1 MEPKHSCFSLDL
13 MNRVTDRAKIGWET
27 CSRHTP
33 CAVRVLRHTECACY
47 IATGLPGKPSRRRPV
62 SRGGVILAAAL
73 TALFVVSL
81 LGLALVQL
89 VLIHHRQEQIEAQRQ
104 QCFWLAESGVQRAL
118 ARLAKSPDY
127 AGETWTIPS
136 ATLTGVPL
144 AARPPV
150 PDLHGQQ
157 AARGTPGQQTARGTR
172 APGGATVTIEV
183 KAAQPGEGRKIRV
196 EARFPD
202 DPVRRIVC
210 EREILINR
218 SR

>member
-1 MEPKHSCFSLDL
+1 
-13 MNRVTDRAKIGWET
+13 
-27 CSRHTP
+27 
-33 CAVRVLRHTECACY
+33 
-47 IATGLPGKPSRRRPV
+47 
-62 SRGGVILAAAL
+62 VILAAAL

-89 VLIHHRQEQIEAQRQ
+89 VLIHHRQEQVEAQRQ

-136 ATLTGVPL
+136 AAFGGVPM

-150 PDLHGQQ
+150 PLQHGQQ
-157 AARGTPGQQTARGTR
+157 AARGTR
-172 APGGATVTIEV
+172 ALGGATVTIEV
-183 KAAQPGEGRKIRV
+183 KAGQPGEGRKIHV

>member
-1 MEPKHSCFSLDL
+1 MERKHSFFSLDL
-13 MNRVTDRAKIGWET
+13 MNRVT
-27 CSRHTP
+27 
-33 CAVRVLRHTECACY
+33 
-47 IATGLPGKPSRRRPV
+47 TGLTVVVTLRMTKPHHAERDDYSNNPGRRRPV
-62 SRGGVILAAAL
+62 SRSGAILAAAL
-73 TALFVVSL
+73 VALFVVSL
-81 LGLALVQL
+81 LGLALIQL
-89 VLIHHRQEQIEAQRQ
+89 VVIHHRQEQVEAQRQ

-136 ATLTGVPL
+136 AALTGAPL

-150 PDLHGQQ
+150 PLEHGQQ
-157 AARGTPGQQTARGTR
+157 AARGTRERQAAGGTR
-172 APGGATVTIEV
+172 EKQAAGGTGAPGGATVMIEV
-183 KAAQPGEGRKIRV
+183 KAGQPGEGRKVHV